1 MTSIHLKYLAVNPF
15 DLDWGLAVN
24 SVGRQD
30 IEPGSPY
37 PPANHPTRYLFSPDR
52 GRILSEYQLLYI
64 TEGRG
69 TFSSS
74 AIGRNRTLNVEAGN
88 MFLLFPGEWHNYRPL
103 DSTGWKEYWI
113 GFNGRNMDE
122 LVRKG
127 FFSKNHPLLDVSF
140 HDEMT
145 DAYNRAV
152 DIAEKQFSGFQQA
165 LAGIVTHLLGLAYY
179 YDRNESY
186 LESNTAKMVARA
198 KMLVADR
205 LTGINPRVL
214 ADELCISYSSFRR
227 IFKEYTGF
235 SPAKYILNVKI
246 TQAKEMLTNTST
258 EIKEIAYTLGF
269 DNSDYF
275 FTVFRRL
282 TGQTPMSYRAETQGR
297 KL

>member
-186 LESNTAKMVARA
+186 LESNTAKMVSRA